1 LLSFSMPSPE
11 QPSPLVVKLQIAA
24 AVFLP
29 MALLGLWLHS
39 QGFW

>member
-1 LLSFSMPSPE
+1 MPAPR
-11 QPSPLVVKLQIAA
+11 QPSSLVVKLQIAA

-29 MALLGLWLHS
+29 IALLGLWLHA